1 MNKQIKFAI
10 GALLAPGMVLASTWI
25 GTTGDWADA
34 ANWDTAVPGAADP
47 THINAGAVAQASVTT
62 PGALSAQLVMENGSG
77 LTIAAGGDLA
87 VGGQALLGNAP
98 SSLGSTITLDGGQL
112 SVAAEFAFGVTG
124 GGILDINSGT
134 VNANGPWLMA
144 GYLGGSIGDITL
156 DGGALN
162 TLGPLYVGFDG
173 DGSLTVNDGTVSL
186 GSHLIVGAN
195 AGSIGDIEING
206 GSVTAQALN
215 FGGGGMQ
222 TLDLNGGQLINNG
235 GFAAS
240 PGSTFY
246 IGSGELIFT
255 PASGASLEDV
265 EDLVSQPNWIF
276 DDTALVYDSGSGIV
290 VTSIPEPATIGLIAI
305 FGGALMG
312 IRRFRI

>member
-1 MNKQIKFAI
+1 MNKQMKFAI
-10 GALLAPGMVLASTWI
+10 GALLAPGMVLASTWT
-25 GTTGDWADA
+25 GTTGDWADGV
-34 ANWDTAVPGAADP
+34 NWDTAVPGAADP
-47 THINAGAVAQASVTT
+47 THINAGAVAQANVTT

-77 LTIAAGGDLA
+77 LTIAAGGNLA

-98 SSLGSTITLDGGQL
+98 SSVGSTITLDGGQL
-112 SVAAEFAFGVTG
+112 SVATEFAFGVTG

-156 DGGALN
+156 NGGALN

-173 DGSLTVNDGTVSL
+173 DGSLTVNDGVVSL
-186 GSHLIVGAN
+186 NSHLIVGN
-195 AGSIGDIEING
+195 DLGSIGDVEING
-206 GSVTAQALN
+206 GTVTAQALN
-215 FGGGGMQ
+215 FGGAGTQ

-235 GFAAS
+235 GFVAS
-240 PGSTFY
+240 PSSTFY

-255 PASGASLEDV
+255 ASPLEDV
-265 EDLVSQPNWIF
+265 QDLVSGSNWIF

-290 VTSIPEPATIGLIAI
+290 VTSIPEPGTFGLLAI
-305 FGGALMG
+305 FGGALIG
-312 IRRFRI
+312 VRRFRM